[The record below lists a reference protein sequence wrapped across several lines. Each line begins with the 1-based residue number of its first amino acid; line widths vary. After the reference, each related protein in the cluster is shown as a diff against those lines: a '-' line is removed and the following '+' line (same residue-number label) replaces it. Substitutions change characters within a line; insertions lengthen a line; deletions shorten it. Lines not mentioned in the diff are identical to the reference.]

1 MCRAGS
7 RSLDD
12 LDPASMK
19 HPSRSA
25 GLEVAMALFG
35 MVWLL
40 RVRSEMR
47 RCSKCRH
54 EEMLAQQQQQHQQQM
69 QLQQQ
74 QQQHHHHHHQHHQQQ
89 RTLSQATSLLQT
101 MSDDGVSS
109 SANTLFT
116 LDTPGAAG
124 PAGSYCEVHGYVQAK
139 EDIQEFYE
147 LTLLDESKSVQQK
160 TAETIRIAD
169 KWEASDGPITPTF
182 AQNDVST
189 TYGRFFVFES
199 QTASVCG
206 TIPYHFRRLHW
217 EVDERA
223 NVGGGLPINHL
234 LTNCLTGRFARNI
247 ESAELYCMFLPAV
260 SSSVERRLPPCGLRK
275 KDPAGSTKAAEAQK
289 PRKRRI
295 TVFIRGSRRWS

>member
-40 RVRSEMR
+40 RVQSEMR

-54 EEMLAQQQQQHQQQM
+54 EEMLAQQQQHQQQV
-69 QLQQQ
+69 QQQ
-74 QQQHHHHHHQHHQQQ
+74 QQQHHHHHHHHQHHQQQ

-139 EDIQEFYE
+139 EGRVLFMSHIIYCACRRALFM
-147 LTLLDESKSVQQK
+147 LSKTWGMLK
-160 TAETIRIAD
+160 I
-169 KWEASDGPITPTF
+169 
-182 AQNDVST
+182 
-189 TYGRFFVFES
+189 
-199 QTASVCG
+199 
-206 TIPYHFRRLHW
+206 L
-217 EVDERA
+217 
-223 NVGGGLPINHL
+223 
-234 LTNCLTGRFARNI
+234 
-247 ESAELYCMFLPAV
+247 
-260 SSSVERRLPPCGLRK
+260 
-275 KDPAGSTKAAEAQK
+275 
-289 PRKRRI
+289 
-295 TVFIRGSRRWS
+295 

>member
-1 MCRAGS
+1 MQKERKRAGQIRTVVGDMCRAGS

-19 HPSRSA
+19 HLSRSA

-139 EDIQEFYE
+139 EGRVFYMS
-147 LTLLDESKSVQQK
+147 LYQLFLLNQ
-160 TAETIRIAD
+160 
-169 KWEASDGPITPTF
+169 
-182 AQNDVST
+182 
-189 TYGRFFVFES
+189 FFS
-199 QTASVCG
+199 
-206 TIPYHFRRLHW
+206 
-217 EVDERA
+217 
-223 NVGGGLPINHL
+223 
-234 LTNCLTGRFARNI
+234 
-247 ESAELYCMFLPAV
+247 
-260 SSSVERRLPPCGLRK
+260 
-275 KDPAGSTKAAEAQK
+275 
-289 PRKRRI
+289 
-295 TVFIRGSRRWS
+295 

>member
-19 HPSRSA
+19 HPSRSV

-54 EEMLAQQQQQHQQQM
+54 EEMLAQQQQQHQQQV
-69 QLQQQ
+69 QQQ
-74 QQQHHHHHHQHHQQQ
+74 HHHHHHHQHHQQQ

-139 EDIQEFYE
+139 ED
-147 LTLLDESKSVQQK
+147 TKLLQKNCTKFNRRWLLLFVSRKCRRAIMEKNRFEQK
-160 TAETIRIAD
+160 TDLTILLSVAMQSKYETRSLGNIID
-169 KWEASDGPITPTF
+169 KTGDG
-182 AQNDVST
+182 
-189 TYGRFFVFES
+189 
-199 QTASVCG
+199 
-206 TIPYHFRRLHW
+206 
-217 EVDERA
+217 
-223 NVGGGLPINHL
+223 
-234 LTNCLTGRFARNI
+234 
-247 ESAELYCMFLPAV
+247 
-260 SSSVERRLPPCGLRK
+260 
-275 KDPAGSTKAAEAQK
+275 
-289 PRKRRI
+289 
-295 TVFIRGSRRWS
+295 